1 MNPFSYADG
10 GGDDLIDKNN
20 NKRVPAD
27 REQYLQTIIETTAD
41 GFWVVD
47 TAGHIVEV
55 NEAYCRMSGYTR
67 NEIIG
72 LRIRDLEAE
81 ETSEDTANRIQRI
94 VSNGFELFRTRH
106 RRKDGSLFPIEMSV
120 TWVDFNGGRL
130 VCFGRDLTERNRAE
144 AVLEEERRRLEN
156 ILEGTNVG
164 TWEWNAQTGEVVF
177 NERWAQMVGYTLEE
191 LSPISIETWER
202 LVHPEDSKISRD
214 RLSRHFAGE
223 LDHYECEA
231 RMRHKAGHWVW
242 VLDRGKVSVRTDD
255 GQPLLMQGTHQ
266 DITER
271 KRAEEALRVSEERF
285 RLLSDVTMEGIII
298 HKNGLA
304 KDVNASL
311 AKLLG
316 YQREDLLG
324 KNFLEFAVHPDDRK
338 IVLENIVKNYAR
350 PYVVRGVKQNG
361 ELFFAELEARDFHF
375 EGDVLRVAAV
385 RDVTERVKMHE
396 ALRQSEDRYRDL
408 FENVSDFLYFHD
420 LQGNFIEANLSFK
433 QVCGLK
439 DVCKTNVRDLIP
451 EDVRPGF
458 SQYLERIIK
467 HKKDEGHLKLMT
479 EKGRI
484 IVVEYKNSLVCDA
497 DGHPVGVRGSAR
509 DITAKLQAEKER
521 RQVEAQLRQVHK
533 IEAMGIMA
541 GAVAHHYNN
550 LLMAVMGN
558 LEMAIEEMPSE
569 AKCSEKLAQAFFA
582 ARRAAKLGEKM
593 LTYLGQTVVQREL
606 QDLCEICRK
615 SLPELLTEL
624 PAVTALEADLPEP
637 GPMVYA
643 NADQLRQLLSNLL
656 INAVEAS
663 GQKSHPVSVI
673 VRKVSATQISAVHRW
688 PVEFL
693 PESDGYA
700 CLEVADRGA
709 GIAKDTIEKI
719 FDPFFSTKFT
729 GRGLGLAVALG
740 IAKAHGGC
748 IAVKSI
754 PERGSVFSVFLPL
767 SENGASD
774 QRTSERFTLP

>member
-1 MNPFSYADG
+1 MDHFSYTDG
-10 GGDDLIDKNN
+10 GGDDLTGKKNI
-20 NKRVPAD
+20 KSVPVD
-27 REQYLQTIIETTAD
+27 REHYLQTIIETTAD

-55 NEAYCRMSGYTR
+55 NEAYCRMSGYAR
-67 NEIIG
+67 NEILG
-72 LRIRDLEAE
+72 LRIGDLEAD
-81 ETSEDTANRIQRI
+81 ETPEDTANRIQRI

-106 RRKDGSLFPIEMSV
+106 RRKDGRLFPIEMSV
-120 TWVDFNGGRL
+120 TWVDFNGGRF
-130 VCFGRDLTERNRAE
+130 VCFGRDLTERKKAE
-144 AVLEEERRRLEN
+144 AALEEERRRLAN

-202 LVHPEDSKISRD
+202 LVHPEDLEISRD

-231 RMRHKAGHWVW
+231 RMRHKAGHWIW
-242 VLDRGKVSVRTDD
+242 VLDRGKVSVWTDD
-255 GQPLLMQGTHQ
+255 GEPLLMQGTHQ

-298 HKNGLA
+298 HKNGVA

-311 AKLLG
+311 AELFG

-324 KNFLEFAVHPDDRK
+324 RNFLEFAVHPDDRQ

-350 PYVVRGVKQNG
+350 PYVIRGVKQNG
-361 ELFFAELEARDFHF
+361 ELFFAELEARDFRF

-385 RDVTERVKMHE
+385 RDVTERVKMHA
-396 ALRQSEDRYRDL
+396 ALRQSEERYRNL

-420 LQGNFIEANLSFK
+420 LQGNFIEANLS
-433 QVCGLK
+433 LK
-439 DVCKTNVRDLIP
+439 KVFGRKEVNNINLRDLMP

-467 HKKDEGHLKLMT
+467 HKTDEGHLKLMT
-479 EKGRI
+479 DDGRI
-484 IVVEYKNSLVCDA
+484 VIVEYKNSLVCDA
-497 DGHPVGVRGSAR
+497 DEHPVGVRGSAR

-521 RQVEAQLRQVHK
+521 RQVEARLRQVHK

-558 LEMAIEEMPSE
+558 LEMAIEEIPSE

-606 QDLCEICRK
+606 RDLSAICRK
-615 SLPELLTEL
+615 SLPELLTKL
-624 PAVTALEADLPEP
+624 PADTVLKSDLPEP
-637 GPMVYA
+637 GPIIYA

-663 GQKSHPVSVI
+663 GQTSHPVSVS
-673 VRKVSATQISAVHRW
+673 VRTVSAAQIPAIHRW

-693 PESDGYA
+693 SEADRYA
-700 CLEVADRGA
+700 CLEVVDRGT
-709 GIAKDTIEKI
+709 GIAKDAIEKI

-748 IAVKSI
+748 VTVKSI
-754 PERGSVFSVFLPL
+754 PGQGSVFSVFLPL
-767 SENGASD
+767 SGNVVSD
-774 QRTSERFTLP
+774 QGISEEFTHP